1 MTHNADLVKVTRVV
15 RKVSKERRDNGE
27 MEDKESNIEISSLSC
42 RMKGQLSK
50 QSRRQGAIKTSY
62 MGSNFQERGLE
73 TDSAFHVVQNQAPII
88 GKSSQKKADSL
99 TKE

>member
-27 MEDKESNIEISSLSC
+27 VEDKERNIEFSSLSC
-42 RMKGQLSK
+42 IMKGQLSK

-62 MGSNFQERGLE
+62 MGSKFQERGLE
-73 TDSAFHVVQNQAPII
+73 TDSTFHVVQNQAPII
-88 GKSSQKKADSL
+88 GKSSQKTADSL